1 MENFNL
7 TPVTEKY
14 LKILQE
20 NPTSA
25 RLLEAGEP
33 YAAAIG
39 LPDKTPMLRFSLGT
53 ALFFMYAKLTPYEG
67 GRLYP
72 NGMCLGK
79 NEFNGY

>member
-33 YAAAIG
+33 YAAAIV
-39 LPDKTPMLRFSLGT
+39 LPDKTPMLRYS
-53 ALFFMYAKLTPYEG
+53 
-67 GRLYP
+67 
-72 NGMCLGK
+72 
-79 NEFNGY
+79 

>member
-33 YAAAIG
+33 YAAAIV
-39 LPDKTPMLRFSLGT
+39 LPDKTPMLRYSLGT
-53 ALFFMYAKLTPYEG
+53 ALFFMYAKLTPD
-67 GRLYP
+67 R
-72 NGMCLGK
+72 K
-79 NEFNGY
+79 SVV